1 MSITLLDW
9 RRRNAAI
16 YAQVRAETEPAA
28 AHAFWVEQ
36 RQRLFREHP
45 DSADRDAQLSYA
57 PYDVRWRFVADVDT
71 DAEPMRLE
79 ILTATAVGVPFE
91 RFGRVTLPGIGSR
104 DVGCLA
110 PYAGGARLPSR

>member
-16 YAQVRAETEPAA
+16 YAHVRAETEPAA
-28 AHAFWVEQ
+28 AHALWVEQ

-45 DSADRDAQLSYA
+45 DSADLDAQLSYA

-71 DAEPMRLE
+71 DVEPMRLE
-79 ILTATAVGVPFE
+79 IPTATDGVVPFE
-91 RFGRVTLPGIGSR
+91 RFGRVTLPGIGAL
-104 DVGCLA
+104 DVWWLA
-110 PYAGGARLPSR
+110 SYG